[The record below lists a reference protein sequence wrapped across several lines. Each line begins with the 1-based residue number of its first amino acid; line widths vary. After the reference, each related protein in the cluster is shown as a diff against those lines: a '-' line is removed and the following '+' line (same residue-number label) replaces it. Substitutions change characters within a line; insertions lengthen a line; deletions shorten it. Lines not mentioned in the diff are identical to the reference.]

1 MSVSARPRATT
12 TAPITNT
19 PSAQAR
25 YLIMTNRKKMAATQV
40 SAVTNSYM
48 LPHGARCTAS
58 PLVPTATVCATTPAA
73 LSAMAAWT
81 HGPAWRIAR
90 SGGPGGT
97 GGAAPPVR
105 SETATSGIESGAV
118 GPGAE
123 GAAGPEGAAGA
134 EEAGGTA
141 GAAAAAPTEARAPAR
156 ARACCPVAADA
167 ARRGRPK
174 AKSPANATTESE

>member
-19 PSAQAR
+19 PSVQAR

-58 PLVPTATVCATTPAA
+58 PLVTTATVCATTPAA
-73 LSAMAAWT
+73 LSAMAART

-90 SGGPGGT
+90 SGG
-97 GGAAPPVR
+97 
-105 SETATSGIESGAV
+105 TAISGMESGAAD
-118 GPGAE
+118 PGAE
-123 GAAGPEGAAGA
+123 GAAGAA
-134 EEAGGTA
+134 EPGGPA
-141 GAAAAAPTEARAPAR
+141 GAAAGVPTEA
-156 ARACCPVAADA
+156 
-167 ARRGRPK
+167 
-174 AKSPANATTESE
+174 

>member
-25 YLIMTNRKKMAATQV
+25 YLIITNRKKMAATQV

-48 LPHGARCTAS
+48 LPQGARCTAS
-58 PLVPTATVCATTPAA
+58 PLVTTATVCATTPTA

-81 HGPAWRIAR
+81 HRPASRIAR
-90 SGGPGGT
+90 R
-97 GGAAPPVR
+97 GGAA
-105 SETATSGIESGAV
+105 TSGMESG
-118 GPGAE
+118 GAE
-123 GAAGPEGAAGA
+123 PAAGGAAGPDGA

-141 GAAAAAPTEARAPAR
+141 G
-156 ARACCPVAADA
+156 
-167 ARRGRPK
+167 G
-174 AKSPANATTESE
+174 

>member
-58 PLVPTATVCATTPAA
+58 PLVTTAAVCATTPTA
-73 LSAMAAWT
+73 LSARAVCT
-81 HGPAWRIAR
+81 HRPAWPIAR
-90 SGGPGGT
+90 SGG
-97 GGAAPPVR
+97 
-105 SETATSGIESGAV
+105 TATSGMESGAAD
-118 GPGAE
+118 P
-123 GAAGPEGAAGA
+123 GAAGA
-134 EEAGGTA
+134 EEAEGGEEAGGTP
-141 GAAAAAPTEARAPAR
+141 GAAAPTE
-156 ARACCPVAADA
+156 
-167 ARRGRPK
+167 
-174 AKSPANATTESE
+174 